1 MGPYELR
8 VEHNSGAIERVKL
21 VIGYYTFTHN
31 ISICTTLLK
40 ISLETS
46 MGVEERE
53 KGAICHRKR
62 HRPLFLLTH
71 AMTGRGRVSPSI

>member
-8 VEHNSGAIERVKL
+8 VVHNSGAIERVKL

-46 MGVEERE
+46 MGVGERE
-53 KGAICHRKR
+53 KGAIC

-71 AMTGRGRVSPSI
+71 AMTGRVSPSI